1 MSFLCGAAAVPDAEA
16 AVPENEGQGEDKAED
31 SAGKQTDE
39 NSQDAGYHQGNAA
52 EPLAFFPDLLVF
64 HTPLCPKAHQGVH
77 ADFRHDISQDQK
89 GQSQQKKHNLI
100 DIQSQSVQ
108 IFCLGK
114 GSVEEEQVHGV
125 EKRKPE
131 QAADHAGAQIIRSA
145 FFLMGG
151 EPCDQGHEGAKAN
164 GNNRKNQGL
173 VLVSPPV
180 DLSAEAVVGR
190 NFLRQM
196 GQGCQGKNQGQQ
208 HQKDI

>member
-16 AVPENEGQGEDKAED
+16 AVPENEGQREDKAED

-52 EPLAFFPDLLVF
+52 EPLAFFSRPARFSYSTLSEGPPGSSCGL
-64 HTPLCPKAHQGVH
+64 
-77 ADFRHDISQDQK
+77 RHDISQDQK

-151 EPCDQGHEGAKAN
+151 EPCDQAM
-164 GNNRKNQGL
+164 R
-173 VLVSPPV
+173 
-180 DLSAEAVVGR
+180 
-190 NFLRQM
+190 RQS
-196 GQGCQGKNQGQQ
+196 KW
-208 HQKDI
+208 